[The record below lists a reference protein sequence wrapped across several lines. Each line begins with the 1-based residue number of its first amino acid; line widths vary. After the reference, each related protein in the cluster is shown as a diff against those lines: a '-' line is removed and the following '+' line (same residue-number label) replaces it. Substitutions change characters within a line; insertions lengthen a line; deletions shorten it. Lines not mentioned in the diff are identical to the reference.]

1 MIDTMQQYWFGDIRK
16 NESGAELI
24 PEPGDDAD
32 LVARIRY
39 LQETQASSVPLN
51 SHDMQLVYKHQG
63 RSDYLSRLRRVS
75 ILLAR
80 EIIEEKFQARDLEL
94 VHLVTIID
102 ELDRMAGSLGDHI
115 VQWHGIRT
123 LTLERKLQ
131 SRSKRGIM
139 EDLSAGTD
147 PVIAPIAGEMVHLF
161 EIRRLLSCQVQ
172 EIAGVL
178 MPNTSALIGPLVAS
192 RLMTAAGGLKQL
204 AELPA
209 STVQVIG
216 ARSALFSHL
225 VAGTPPPKHGILYQH
240 SRVHRAPAQR
250 RGRVSRALA
259 AVVVIAARIDWY
271 RKEKDPA
278 FLATAEAKIK
288 KAGLR

>member
-24 PEPGDDAD
+24 PAPGDDAD

-39 LQETQASSVPLN
+39 VQEKKATSVPLT
-51 SHDMQLVYKHQG
+51 SRDMQLVYKHQD

-80 EIIEEKFQARDLEL
+80 EMVEEKYKTGDQEL
-94 VHLVTIID
+94 IHLVTIID
-102 ELDRMAGSLGDHI
+102 ELDRMAGSLGDHV
-115 VQWHGIRT
+115 VQWHDIRT
-123 LTLERKLQ
+123 LTFERKQQ
-131 SRSKRGIM
+131 SRSMKGIM
-139 EDLSAGTD
+139 EDLSAGND
-147 PVIAPIAGEMVHLF
+147 PVIAPVAEEMVHLY

-172 EIAGVL
+172 EIAGDL
-178 MPNTSALIGPLVAS
+178 MPNTSALLGPLVAS
-192 RLMTAAGGLKQL
+192 RLMTAAGGLSRL

-209 STVQVIG
+209 STVQVMG

-271 RKEKDPA
+271 RKEKDPV
-278 FLATAEAKIK
+278 FLARAEAKIK